1 MIVVHLMKDSELD
14 VNRVVSWYYVDRE
27 KSIGIKNIPGSI
39 QKFDQ
44 DGVPSDFYSHSTEYF
59 VDENKLRKLYIKKI

>member
-27 KSIGIKNIPGSI
+27 KSIGIKNILGSI

-44 DGVPSDFYSHSTEYF
+44 DEVPSDFYSHATEYF

>member
-1 MIVVHLMKDSELD
+1 MVVVHLIKDEELELL
-14 VNRVVSWYYVDRE
+14 RVVSWYYVDRE

-44 DGVPSDFYSHSTEYF
+44 DEVPTDFYSHATEYF
-59 VDENKLRKLYIKKI
+59 VDENKLRRIYIKNQ